1 MLSSLTTHTPCLSCV
16 ARTTVFGTQSL
27 LLGLGIKSRNSL
39 GLGAA
44 LNWVLKDCLGKLVRM
59 LWASKMGRK
68 FDSDA
73 KRWRFRASLL
83 YALGNGLEIATYACP
98 AFFLFYAT
106 LANCLKQ
113 VSMLTSS
120 R

>member
-1 MLSSLTTHTPCLSCV
+1 MCFFLTAPPPLPPHRFISANVHVL
-16 ARTTVFGTQSL
+16 GTQSL
-27 LLGLGIKSRNSL
+27 LLGLGLKSRHTL
-39 GLGAA
+39 PLAAA

-83 YALGNGLEIATYACP
+83 YALGNGLEIVTYACP

-106 LANCLKQ
+106 MAN
-113 VSMLTSS
+113 